1 VSAAQGSSESPGL
14 VVTRDQ
20 AHAYVAALE
29 EAYRPDRPTASPS
42 VAVVDGEGVSVRVRN
57 GHLQLCD
64 GEGWLRRERTY
75 NRATSE
81 IRRLV
86 VTAGS
91 GALSI
96 DALRWC
102 RDAGVA
108 VVVLD
113 GDEALLAQGPAPKVD
128 SRVLRIQAAP
138 PKGLAVDAARYLLRT
153 KLEGQARVAGKH
165 LGDLG
170 TTETITSLGT
180 DLAGAESID
189 ECRQLEASAANAY
202 FGAWEGHPATTLRF
216 ARSDLARVPAHWPVF
231 AGRSSPVTKG
241 NYNRRAA
248 TPLNACLNYL
258 YKVAAVEV
266 RVAALR
272 IGLHPS
278 LGFVHLDE
286 AKRENLIWDLLETVR
301 PDIDSWLLD
310 LIAERN
316 FRRADFLERSD
327 GSVAIAP
334 ALCHDLA
341 TTMPLWEQAV
351 APHAERLYH
360 LLGRAVEGKWE
371 AATPLSRAKA
381 KTAAARVKAR
391 KSAVLG
397 DLARRSSGRATKP
410 GAPQLFRTCEACGGA
425 LDGAMS
431 ARPFRQRYCSACL
444 SAIPNQAEGVRARRG
459 RAIAARKAFLKAS
472 AEGLGFPADKEW
484 YRANVLPRLAGH
496 KLSEIVACGVSKGYA
511 SHIRSGK
518 YVPNVALWPALAR
531 LAGVD
536 LPVSHPAPSIIE
548 GR

>member
-1 VSAAQGSSESPGL
+1 VSPAQSFSKSPGL
-14 VVTRDQ
+14 TVARDQ

-29 EAYRPDRPTASPS
+29 EAYRPDRPAASPS

-64 GEGWLRRERTY
+64 GEGWLRRERAY

-81 IRRLV
+81 LRRLV

-91 GALSI
+91 GVLSI

-113 GDEALLAQGPAPKVD
+113 GDDALLAQGPALKVD
-128 SRVLRIQAAP
+128 SRVLRLQAAP
-138 PKGLAVDAARYLLRT
+138 PKGLAVEAARYLLRT
-153 KLEGQARVAGKH
+153 KLEGQARVVRKY
-165 LGDLG
+165 LGDLAAA
-170 TTETITSLGT
+170 ETISSLGA
-180 DLAGAESID
+180 DLAGAESVD

-231 AGRSSPVTKG
+231 TGRSSPVSKG

-266 RVAALR
+266 RLAALR

-286 AKRENLIWDLLETVR
+286 AKRENLVWDLLETVR
-301 PDIDSWLLD
+301 PEVDSWLLD
-310 LIAERN
+310 LVAERS

-334 ALCHDLA
+334 VLCHDLA
-341 TTMPLWEQAV
+341 ATMPLWERAV

-371 AATPLSRAKA
+371 PATPLSRARA
-381 KTAAARVKAR
+381 KTAAARVRAR
-391 KSAVLG
+391 RATMAS
-397 DLARRSSGRATKP
+397 LARRSSGKATKP
-410 GAPQLFRTCEACGGA
+410 DAPQLFRTCEGCGGA

-431 ARPFRQRYCSACL
+431 ARPFRQRHCSACL
-444 SAIPNQAEGVRARRG
+444 SAVPNQAPEVRARRG
-459 RAIAARKAFLKAS
+459 RAIAVARAANERWR
-472 AEGLGFPADKEW
+472 AEHPGTEANGKPDFEPLRRGLQGTTLPAIM
-484 YRANVLPRLAGH
+484 A
-496 KLSEIVACGVSKGYA
+496 ACGVSKATA
-511 SHIRSGK
+511 SGWRSGRH
-518 YVPNVALWPALAR
+518 VPALRHWEALAR
-531 LAGVD
+531 LAGVE
-536 LPVSHPAPSIIE
+536 LPVSF
-548 GR
+548 